1 MQALAPA
8 HIDSPFDFSFPPPAR
23 SSDPLLR
30 LDGAR
35 LGYGA
40 APILTGVELHLRPGS
55 RYGLLGKNGAGKST
69 LLKSLVGDLPLLG
82 GERTCGEHC
91 QIGYFDQQQ
100 LEALDLQASA
110 ALHLQRLSPEAREQD
125 ILNFLGGFNF
135 RGDAA
140 TSLIAPFS
148 GGEKARL
155 ALAMVVWQRPNLL
168 VLDEPTNHLDLDM
181 RHALEVALQ
190 AYEGALIL
198 VSHDRHLLRNTVDEL
213 LLVHDGRV
221 ETYADD
227 LEGYERWILSSYRQ
241 VERGEPVIADSSR
254 KEKRQ
259 SAAALREK
267 LRPLQKNIE
276 KTERAMSAVEAE
288 QAELQTRLS
297 DTTLYSEGRKQD
309 LADLLRREGELK
321 ARATELEEAWLEQ
334 QQALEEISGP

>member
-1 MQALAPA
+1 MNLG
-8 HIDSPFDFSFPPPAR
+8 
-23 SSDPLLR
+23 LR
-30 LDGAR
+30 TWATWGSQSACAGRTSGAMSVIT
-35 LGYGA
+35 A
-40 APILTGVELHLRPGS
+40 
-55 RYGLLGKNGAGKST
+55 K
-69 LLKSLVGDLPLLG
+69 
-82 GERTCGEHC
+82 
-91 QIGYFDQQQ
+91 
-100 LEALDLQASA
+100 
-110 ALHLQRLSPEAREQD
+110 
-125 ILNFLGGFNF
+125 
-135 RGDAA
+135 
-140 TSLIAPFS
+140 
-148 GGEKARL
+148 
-155 ALAMVVWQRPNLL
+155 PN
-168 VLDEPTNHLDLDM
+168 T
-181 RHALEVALQ
+181 
-190 AYEGALIL
+190 
-198 VSHDRHLLRNTVDEL
+198 
-213 LLVHDGRV
+213 
-221 ETYADD
+221 DD